1 MKNFFEQTIKLFA
14 SKAGVW
20 RLLFLS
26 AVLFT
31 ITAYVVTTR
40 ISDNADET
48 AGFTIAGICVTLA
61 FLLMLLGFY
70 YFFSESDRSRQLSVK
85 LQQQTAQLHTILSSL
100 SEGLITTNKKGEI
113 VYANAAAERVSG
125 WKYGEMKDQ
134 PIEKVFLVTNETT
147 GMLVE
152 NIVTHILSSGEA
164 AETSNYSL
172 LQTKDEKQRIITNS
186 GVPLLDDNGNINGA
200 VLLFNDETKNS
211 KTENKLR
218 HTEKQL
224 FDIMR
229 NLPQAIYTCDE
240 KGYILAYNKAAEE
253 LWGRK
258 PVLGQDKWYD
268 GQIFLNIDDTTLA
281 AAEHPVALSLRD
293 KKQVLGNY
301 IKKVRPDGSFR
312 IVKPCATPLF
322 NTEGVLTGVVNM
334 LIDVTEK
341 LERETLAKQTEEKY
355 SMIINEASDAILIYT
370 FDGVIHDFNKSTCTQ
385 LGYTPE
391 EFKKL
396 TASDLLFDG
405 PVMMNMNIVNKIN
418 DGETTLFTRK
428 IKRKDGS
435 YIIAEM
441 SSKKMPDGKVLSVV
455 RDITVRVNAEREL
468 KGALELY
475 DLMAEATSDTIWDWD
490 IVNQKMKY
498 NKGILKMFGYNVTE
512 VGDAQEWWMRNVHP
526 DDNKRIEG
534 LTEKA
539 FEDKKQTLQLE
550 YRYRCANNS
559 YKNIFDRA
567 FIIYDESGKPIRM
580 IGAMQDIT
588 YQREEE
594 MHINKAIID
603 TQEVERQQMGM
614 ELHDNV
620 NQILSAALIYL
631 STLSHFDAKEES
643 YTETLK
649 LGKKLVLEA
658 IGEIRRLSHQLAP
671 ASFEKISIKDVILSL
686 METIKA
692 TDRYETNLRF
702 TGDIRKIKGEIR
714 INLYRILQEQMNN
727 ITKYAEATK
736 LEVSVEVVNKTVKLR
751 VFDNGKGFDPRTV
764 KRGIGLENIK
774 RRVNLYDG
782 RFTLNTSP
790 GNGCEIIAVLPIKD
804 AKRA

>member
-1 MKNFFEQTIKLFA
+1 MKNSLEQKEKMI
-14 SKAGVW
+14 AGKTGVV

-26 AVLFT
+26 ALLFT
-31 ITAYVVTTR
+31 ISAFLITR
-40 ISDNADET
+40 SNLGNAEET
-48 AGFTIAGICVTLA
+48 AGLTIAGVSIILA
-61 FLLMLLGFY
+61 FLLMLFGFY
-70 YFFSESDRSRQLSVK
+70 YFFSESDKSRQLSIK
-85 LQQQTAQLHTILSSL
+85 LKQQSTQLHTILGNL

-113 VYANAAAERVSG
+113 VYANAAAEQLSG

-134 PIEKVFLVTNETT
+134 PVEKVFLVTNETT
-147 GMLVE
+147 GKPVQ
-152 NIVTHILSSGEA
+152 NIVSQILSSGEP
-164 AETSNYSL
+164 AESTNYNL
-172 LQTKDEKQRIITNS
+172 LQTKDEKQKIITNS
-186 GVPLLDDNGNINGA
+186 GAPLLDDNGDINGA
-200 VLLFNDETKNS
+200 VLLFNDETKNL
-211 KTENKLR
+211 KTENKLK
-218 HTEKQL
+218 HTERQL

-229 NLPQAIYTCDE
+229 NLPQAIYTCDD
-240 KGYILAYNKAAEE
+240 KGYIISYNKAAED

-258 PVLGQDKWYD
+258 PVLGFDKWYD
-268 GQIFLNIDDTTLA
+268 GQVFLNIDGTALA
-281 AAEHPVALSLRD
+281 PSEHPVALSLIG

-301 IKKVRPDGSFR
+301 IKKTRPDGTVR
-312 IVKPCATPLF
+312 VVKPCTTPLF
-322 NTEGVLTGVVNM
+322 NAEGVLTGVVNM

-341 LERETLAKQTEEKY
+341 FEREALAKQTEEKY
-355 SMIINEASDAILIYT
+355 SMIINEASDAILIYS
-370 FDGVIHDFNKSTCTQ
+370 FDGVIHDFNKSTCAQ
-385 LGYTPE
+385 LGYTTE
-391 EFKKL
+391 EFSKL

-405 PVMMNMNIVNKIN
+405 PVMMDMSIVDRIN
-418 DGETTLFTRK
+418 NGETPLFTRK
-428 IKRKDGS
+428 IKRKDGNF
-435 YIIAEM
+435 IVAEM
-441 SSKKMPDGKVLSVV
+441 SSKKLPDGKILAVV
-455 RDITVRVNAEREL
+455 RDITERVKAEREL
-468 KGALELY
+468 KAALELY
-475 DLMAEATSDTIWDWD
+475 ELMAEATSDTIWDWD

-526 DDNKRIEG
+526 DDSKRIEG

-550 YRYRCANNS
+550 YRYRCAGNS

-567 FIIYDESGKPIRM
+567 FIIYDEAGKPIRM

-643 YTETLK
+643 FTETLK

-671 ASFEKISIKDVILSL
+671 ASFEKISIKDVVVSL

-692 TDRYETNLRF
+692 SDRYETDLRF

-714 INLYRILQEQMNN
+714 INLYRIIQEQMNN

-736 LEVSVEVVNKTVKLR
+736 LEVSVEVINKTVKLR
-751 VFDNGKGFDPRTV
+751 VFDNGKGFDPRTT
-764 KRGIGLENIK
+764 KKGIGLENIK